1 MVDESSKDDLKSQA
15 APNLAS
21 GLSYA
26 YDKPDESTKVRV
38 HYNPPPFPGKRDI
51 TMDVLQGGYSVS
63 CQAASKKIR
72 AL

>member
-38 HYNPPPFPGKRDI
+38 HYNPPPFQVKEILQWMFYRVDI
-51 TMDVLQGGYSVS
+51 LLAV
-63 CQAASKKIR
+63 
-72 AL
+72 